1 MNKKTTL
8 WLFFIYFDLAILYN
22 NSQKGGDTVESI
34 YNVMPKTQ
42 LLTNEEVTKLYTD
55 EGVASSKLE
64 ERLSELQA
72 RYDEL
77 NEDKLIGILF
87 GFSSNEPEEEEI
99 SDDVE
104 SEINPFHSVS
114 ITSEMEK
121 YNPFEDDYIFE
132 FDDSFEESDYD
143 IEDSFHGVSIENEM
157 DRYSSYEE
165 ELIPSDEYFAENDLI
180 PLNVEEHKNN
190 DDGLSFCEDD
200 IDFDE
205 FYSEEYEMEAEK
217 KALSEEIN
225 NIRKQLKDPIKF
237 KREYRVY
244 PSKELEHKVC
254 NAYLYLVRMIASE
267 FSRSSDLSYDDAFQ
281 IGSLGLLSAC
291 HYYVP
296 GGPATFKTYA
306 SDCIINSLK
315 KSLKKNPTKKKKY
328 TLFDEIERIEYFE
341 KYLESFIYFDKK
353 RKTFDVRDD
362 YYRVIRNRF
371 GLYTKSHNHKM
382 YLTGNNHLIF
392 RKTTGKDYDLSEF
405 LKEILSGS
413 SMKYFITDEDREA
426 FKVYLD
432 YKHIPNDKK
441 KFFMFYELI
450 GKYLRQLK
458 MCKEYIEVY
467 DELQKKNPCEIPNDD
482 KIFKVMNDRI
492 REKKKQRPFYKDLT
506 SFYHVYLDKF
516 NVDMLL
522 KDEDSNYPN
531 SGDMSRHQEIAEIEG
546 WYDEYLNEVEEHLNY
561 IQRKFNEIESYY
573 FDNEEDIKS
582 GELDSKFISTWDEY
596 TECINSSVMVCDSD
610 SELLNNGD
618 LLLFNLILD
627 EQCGKID
634 YETARKRYE
643 DYIKKLTEY
652 IDFLK
657 SNKDMMVGRMLK
669 KRSDE
674 VNSIITAEN
683 APKIEINKKIYEVA
697 SRLGKVL
704 RKHDFKECTKALNI
718 MYADEVF
725 LDTMPKESGYN
736 PEFTLEE
743 EAIDNLF
750 MEDYKEA
757 CSELTDIQ
765 REILSYWFDSMGR
778 HSYSAKEISEKL
790 GISQSEVS
798 KEKNKALTKLRKNK
812 LMLKHLNN

>member
-1 MNKKTTL
+1 MESV
-8 WLFFIYFDLAILYN
+8 YN
-22 NSQKGGDTVESI
+22 E
-34 YNVMPKTQ
+34 MPKTQ

-87 GFSSNEPEEEEI
+87 GFSSNEPDEEEEI

-104 SEINPFHSVS
+104 FEINPFHSVS

-121 YNPFEDDYIFE
+121 YTPFEDDSIFE
-132 FDDSFEESDYD
+132 FDDSFEESNYD
-143 IEDSFHGVSIENEM
+143 IDDSFRDVSIEKEM

-180 PLNVEEHKNN
+180 PLDVEEHKNN

-217 KALSEEIN
+217 KALSDEIN
-225 NIRKQLKDPIKF
+225 NIRNQLKNPIKF
-237 KREYRVY
+237 KKEYRVY
-244 PSKELEHKVC
+244 PSKELEHKVF

-405 LKEILSGS
+405 LKKILSGS

-467 DELQKKNPCEIPNDD
+467 DELQKKNPCEIPDD
-482 KIFKVMNDRI
+482 EAIFKIMNDRI

-506 SFYHVYLDKF
+506 SFYHKYYDIYD
-516 NVDMLL
+516 VDMLL
-522 KDEDSNYPN
+522 KDEKSEYPD
-531 SGDMSRHQEIAEIEG
+531 GPMSRHQEIEEIGSWHTDYLDEIEKYLDNIEEV
-546 WYDEYLNEVEEHLNY
+546 YDEMVEHYSNNLDDAGSE
-561 IQRKFNEIESYY
+561 
-573 FDNEEDIKS
+573 
-582 GELDSKFISTWDEY
+582 ELDDFIIRWDY
-596 TECINSSVMVCDSD
+596 IECEDAEEMVCDSD
-610 SELLNNGD
+610 SELLKNGE
-618 LLLFNLILD
+618 LLLFETIID
-627 EQCGKID
+627 KQYDKID
-634 YETARKRYE
+634 YETVKKEYE
-643 DYIKKLTEY
+643 EYIKKLTEY

-657 SNKDMMVGRMLK
+657 NNKDEMVGRVLK
-669 KRSDE
+669 SRADDI
-674 VNSIITAEN
+674 NSFITAEN

-704 RKHDFKECTKALNI
+704 RKHDFKDCTKALNI

-778 HSYSAKEISEKL
+778 HSYSAQEISKEL
-790 GISQSEVS
+790 GIKKSDVI
-798 KEKNKALTKLRKNK
+798 KEKNKALKKLSKNQ
-812 LMLKHLNN
+812 LMIKHLND

>member
-1 MNKKTTL
+1 M
-8 WLFFIYFDLAILYN
+8 
-22 NSQKGGDTVESI
+22 ESI
-34 YNVMPKTQ
+34 YNEMPKEQ
-42 LLTNEEVTKLYTD
+42 LLTNEEVIKLYTD

-64 ERLSELQA
+64 ERLSELQT
-72 RYDEL
+72 RFKEL
-77 NEDKLIGILF
+77 NEENDRHFDTVCDFVSKLC
-87 GFSSNEPEEEEI
+87 SAMEEI
-99 SDDVE
+99 PTKAPDD
-104 SEINPFHSVS
+104 FHGVT
-114 ITSEMEK
+114 IESEMEQ
-121 YNPFEDDYIFE
+121 YPFEEDYITE
-132 FDDSFEESDYD
+132 FEEPTDVELDTDSDAD
-143 IEDSFHGVSIENEM
+143 PFNDVSIETEM

-165 ELIPSDEYFAENDLI
+165 ELIPKEESI
-180 PLNVEEHKNN
+180 P
-190 DDGLSFCEDD
+190 
-200 IDFDE
+200 
-205 FYSEEYEMEAEK
+205 YEMEFIDRLSFDEDLPDFETDEFDEIFGPSFADISCEIK
-217 KALSEEIN
+217 KLEEEIN
-225 NIRKQLKDPIKF
+225 NIREQLKNPIKF

-244 PSKELEHKVC
+244 PSKELEHKVF

-267 FSRSSDLSYDDAFQ
+267 FSKSSDLSYDDAFQ

-458 MCKEYIEVY
+458 MCKEYIQIY
-467 DELQKKNPCEIPNDD
+467 DELQTKNDGEIPDDD
-482 KIFKVMNDRI
+482 KIFKIMNDRI

-506 SFYHVYLDKF
+506 SFYHEYYDSY

-522 KDEDSNYPN
+522 KDENSEYPK
-531 SGDMSRHQEIAEIEG
+531 GPMSRHQEIEEIGSWHTDYLEEIEKYLDNIEEV
-546 WYDEYLNEVEEHLNY
+546 YDEMVE
-561 IQRKFNEIESYY
+561 YY
-573 FDNEEDIKS
+573 SNNLDDAGSE
-582 GELDSKFISTWDEY
+582 ELDDFIIRWDY
-596 TECINSSVMVCDSD
+596 IECEDADEMVCDSD
-610 SELLNNGD
+610 SELLKNGK
-618 LLLFNLILD
+618 LLLFETIID
-627 EQCGKID
+627 KQYDKID
-634 YETARKRYE
+634 YETVKKEYE
-643 DYIKKLTEY
+643 EYIKKLTEY

-657 SNKDMMVGRMLK
+657 NNKDEMVCRVLK
-669 KRSDE
+669 SRADDI
-674 VNSIITAEN
+674 NSFITAEN

-757 CSELTDIQ
+757 CSELPDIQ

-798 KEKNKALTKLRKNK
+798 KEKNKALKKLRKNK
-812 LMLKHLNN
+812 LMLKHLND